1 MNKKN
6 IIIISA
12 AVLVLALATA
22 GVFYA
27 IKNNQSKK
35 AKPAERQE
43 QKAGEK
49 NLAAPAAVPLT
60 KEQYENQAQTV
71 TVQKQTTLAEI
82 SSLVQNNDLSGCAEL
97 AEDYKRICLNNVY
110 FNLAKS
116 SLDKKDCDNISAP
129 ELKVSCYA
137 EVDKGLV
144 IKKQQNISNAEKTE
158 EENFRK
164 NDAYQKITAYKD
176 GKTAIPEIVYVDFMK
191 LIFNYRNEK
200 YCSEL
205 PAYKVTECVN
215 LFRLDLARQSLDLT
229 ACQKIQDDYWQNKCV
244 NDITIKKAH
253 KELNP
258 NLCQALTGEN
268 KQECLAGL

>member
-1 MNKKN
+1 M
-6 IIIISA
+6 
-12 AVLVLALATA
+12 
-22 GVFYA
+22 
-27 IKNNQSKK
+27 
-35 AKPAERQE
+35 
-43 QKAGEK
+43 
-49 NLAAPAAVPLT
+49 
-60 KEQYENQAQTV
+60 
-71 TVQKQTTLAEI
+71 QKQTTLAEI

-176 GKTAIPEIVYVDFMK
+176 GKTAIQSVKISRVVYNIDKPFAGSTIGIATRLRHSNCARNVRPCLVKFTRHLIVGKNMVIK
-191 LIFNYRNEK
+191 ITALISTTLHDEPRR
-200 YCSEL
+200 
-205 PAYKVTECVN
+205 ATVN
-215 LFRLDLARQSLDLT
+215 
-229 ACQKIQDDYWQNKCV
+229 N
-244 NDITIKKAH
+244 
-253 KELNP
+253 
-258 NLCQALTGEN
+258 
-268 KQECLAGL
+268 